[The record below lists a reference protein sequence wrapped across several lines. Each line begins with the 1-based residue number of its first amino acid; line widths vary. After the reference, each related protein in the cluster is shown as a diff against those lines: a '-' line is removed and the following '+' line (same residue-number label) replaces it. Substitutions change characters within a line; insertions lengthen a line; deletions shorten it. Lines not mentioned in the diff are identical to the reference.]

1 MNRETL
7 RVLILLIFVKYSLFL
22 NWVMD
27 MFWKKW
33 GQRKQIL
40 TKDSAVFKIVSLE
53 EKLSGIIWQR
63 DYLFWGAN

>member
-1 MNRETL
+1 MNRETS
-7 RVLILLIFVKYSLFL
+7 RVLILLIFVKYSFFL
-22 NWVMD
+22 NWVME

-33 GQRKQIL
+33 GQRTQIL
-40 TKDSAVFKIVSLE
+40 TKDSAVFGIVSLE